1 MEKGPAAG
9 GGGGGGGGGGASYY
23 AVMHEA
29 SGEGCSVAR
38 SQRKT
43 VTNGVVTVLVPI
55 PCNTQPGYLLVRDRA
70 RTYLEYRWYWRSRYA
85 RMLRAIRAMAIQIER
100 RIACI

>member
-1 MEKGPAAG
+1 
-9 GGGGGGGGGGASYY
+9 
-23 AVMHEA
+23 MHEA